1 MEAKQMFRLLF
12 HPGFST
18 RDTVTHDAGRGIGM
32 SLVAE
37 LIREMNG
44 KIAVATGEGKY
55 TRFSILL
62 PPTDG
67 SQEMVA

>member
-1 MEAKQMFRLLF
+1 
-12 HPGFST
+12 
-18 RDTVTHDAGRGIGM
+18 M

-37 LIREMNG
+37 LIRELNG

-62 PPTDG
+62 PPVDG
-67 SQEMVA
+67 SQEVAA